1 MSPAD
6 QAGQPNASRPGKQ
19 GEVRQCSPYCPCPAA
34 SAPAEPVLLVAA
46 CGGPRCRALRA
57 LHDPSA
63 RAPDPCGQLLR
74 EAVRQR
80 PGAVLI
86 STGCLGP
93 CERAC
98 VAAVGWGMIRGGL
111 LRWSGRP
118 AGLGLVEMPA
128 RAAALAAWISGS
140 APDLKTLPE
149 DLWRIGVT

>member
-1 MSPAD
+1 MTGIPA
-6 QAGQPNASRPGKQ
+6 
-19 GEVRQCSPYCPCPAA
+19 
-34 SAPAEPVLLVAA
+34 AEPVLLVAA
-46 CGGPRCRALRA
+46 CAGPRCRALRA

-63 RAPDPCGQLLR
+63 RASGPCGRLLC

-80 PGAVLI
+80 PGAVLV

-98 VAAVGWGMIRGGL
+98 VAAVGWGMSQAGQI
-111 LRWSGRP
+111 RWSGRP
-118 AGLGLVEMPA
+118 AGLSLVEMPA
-128 RAAALAAWISGS
+128 RAAALAAWVAGS

>member
-1 MSPAD
+1 MT
-6 QAGQPNASRPGKQ
+6 G
-19 GEVRQCSPYCPCPAA
+19 
-34 SAPAEPVLLVAA
+34 APAEPVLLVAA
-46 CGGPRCRALRA
+46 CAGPRCRALRA

-63 RAPDPCGQLLR
+63 AASGPCGQLLA

-80 PGAVLI
+80 PRAVLV

-98 VAAVGWGMIRGGL
+98 VAAVGWGMSHRGQ

-128 RAAALAAWISGS
+128 HAAALAAWISGS
-140 APDLKTLPE
+140 APDLKTLPG
-149 DLWRIGVT
+149 DLRRIGVT